1 MKKVIN
7 LLSIALIAFAFAA
20 CSSSNSPQGVVKA
33 YLTAMQNNDAQAMM
47 QTFHFNK
54 QMADEEMERFTQMVA
69 DKIAK
74 QNEKKQGIES
84 FEIGEVEMAEDGQ
97 SAVVPYVVHYG
108 DGSQQK
114 DTQKVL
120 LIDGKWLLDSGK

>member
-7 LLSIALIAFAFAA
+7 LLSIALIAFAFVA
-20 CSSSNSPQGVVKA
+20 CSSNSPKGVVKK
-33 YLTAMQNNDAQAMM
+33 YLTAMQNNDAEAMI

-54 QMADEEMERFTQMVA
+54 EMSDEEMDQFTQMIA
-69 DKIAK
+69 DKLSK
-74 QNEKKQGIES
+74 QNEKKQGIAS

-97 SAVVPYVVHYG
+97 SATVPYVVHYG

-114 DTQKVL
+114 DTQKVIL
-120 LIDGKWLLDSGK
+120 VDGQWLLDSGK